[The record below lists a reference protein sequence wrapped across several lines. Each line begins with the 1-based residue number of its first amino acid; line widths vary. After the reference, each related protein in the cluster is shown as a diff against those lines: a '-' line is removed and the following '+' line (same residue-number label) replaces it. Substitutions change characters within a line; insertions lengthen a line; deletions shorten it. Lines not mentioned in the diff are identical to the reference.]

1 MDMARLNRLNIS
13 LEENMDTIMW
23 VIVLFLAAIFAFMTV
38 FENIVRKVDRENE
51 RLHPGDEFF
60 GQDED

>member
-1 MDMARLNRLNIS
+1 
-13 LEENMDTIMW
+13 MDTIMW